1 MTRYPDTRFT
11 LKVVHLTPRL
21 CSEASPNFGPV
32 AWAGIKPELR
42 FRVLINLK
50 KKKKNSLGEGQICA
64 HEASPIAYKHT
75 VAAGSMSG
83 EY

>member
-11 LKVVHLTPRL
+11 LTVVHLTPRL

-32 AWAGIKPELR
+32 TWAGIKPKLG
-42 FRVLINLK
+42 FRILINLK
-50 KKKKNSLGEGQICA
+50 QKKTSLGEGQLCA
-64 HEASPIAYKHT
+64 HEAGPITYKHT